1 MRIAIYGAG
10 SLGTILGAYL
20 TKANLDTELINRNK
34 AHVEALKKN
43 GAKVVGKK
51 NFTIPVKALL
61 PEEMEGS
68 YDIIFLMTKQ
78 LDNPIVVKNLK
89 PFLGDDGII
98 CTCQNGLPEPGIAE
112 IIGKE
117 RTYGCAIAWG
127 ATLLSPGVS
136 ELTSDEISFSIG
148 GFNGKNDRNLEKIAS
163 VLSRMGTC
171 VIEEN
176 FLGARWSK
184 LLINAAFSGLS
195 TVTGCTFGQVS
206 VNKKSRRVCQAIIKE
221 CIDVS
226 KKAGYTLEPV
236 QGKDIAKL
244 FNYTNPIKK
253 RISFALIPLAMKK
266 HADLKASML
275 QDIEKGKPTEIDF
288 INGIVCTYGRKTNVP
303 TPANDMV
310 VKIVKEISGKKR
322 QASME
327 NIELFNV

>member
-20 TKANLDTELINRNK
+20 TKASIDTELINRNK
-34 AHVEALKKN
+34 AHVEAMRKN

-51 NFTIPVKALL
+51 NFTIPVKALT
-61 PEEMEGS
+61 PDQMEGT

-78 LDNPIVVKNLK
+78 LDNHNVVEGLR
-89 PFLGDDGII
+89 PFLGTDGII

-112 IIGKE
+112 IIGMD

-148 GFNGKNDRNLEKIAS
+148 GFNGRDDKNLVKISS
-163 VLSRMGTC
+163 VLSKMGTC
-171 VIEEN
+171 VTEDN

-195 TVTGCTFGQVS
+195 TVTGCTFGEVA
-206 VNKKSRRVCQAIIKE
+206 VNKKSRRVCQAVIKE

-244 FNYTNPIKK
+244 FDYSNPVKK
-253 RISFALIPLAMKK
+253 MISFALIPLAMKK
-266 HADLKASML
+266 HAALKASML

-288 INGIVCTYGRKTNVP
+288 INGIVCGYGRKTGVP

-310 VKIVKEISGKKR
+310 VEIVKEISAGRRKP
-322 QASME
+322 SMD
-327 NIELFNV
+327 NIALFDL